1 MFLLFAAVGCGPRLY
16 DRIGQ
21 IKPQTIHVP
30 TSSVIV
36 GCGITTPCYVPPR
49 HGSLYW
55 HETERVV
62 NVSSFRLDEHE
73 VTTAEYR
80 LCVAAHGC
88 DGVLHTNNEA
98 SSALVA
104 FAKAFAYCHWRGG
117 RLPLSVEWEAAAR
130 GREGR
135 IYPWGST
142 PIPTIDELG
151 LSDERASPGSDVS
164 YLMYVPTKLPAG
176 PYGHRDMVGAAPEF
190 VQDTISPNRHLIKGA
205 FTASSE
211 LNPIEATNTTYG
223 ELVPDGFRAGIR
235 CAYSD
240 APH

>member
-1 MFLLFAAVGCGPRLY
+1 MKLHRATFLLLAAVGCGPRLY
-16 DRIGQ
+16 PGIGQ

-49 HGSLYW
+49 HGSPYW
-55 HETERVV
+55 HETEHVV

-80 LCVAAHGC
+80 LCVAAHKC
-88 DGVLHTNNEA
+88 DGVLHSNSEA

-104 FAKAFAYCHWRGG
+104 QFQLLTNLDCLMK
-117 RLPLSVEWEAAAR
+117 
-130 GREGR
+130 
-135 IYPWGST
+135 
-142 PIPTIDELG
+142 
-151 LSDERASPGSDVS
+151 ASPDSDVS
-164 YLMYVPTKLPAG
+164 QLMYISTKLPAG

-205 FTASSE
+205 FAASSE
-211 LNPIEATNTTYG
+211 LNPIEATNTSYG

-235 CAYSD
+235 CAYSN